1 MIKQSSVQEILDTA
15 KVEEVVGDFVN
26 LKRRGVNMMGLCPFH
41 GEKTP
46 SFTVSPAKG
55 IYKCFGC
62 GKAGNSSKF
71 IMEHEGLSFPDA
83 LRWIAR
89 KYGIKVE
96 ETEVTEEDLKERQLL
111 DSLYLINDYAK
122 EFFQQQLFDT
132 EMGRSV
138 GLAYFKRR
146 GFREETIRKFGLGFS
161 PRPGDVFTAQAVGA
175 GYNIELLR
183 QLGLTSK
190 FDKDFFRN
198 RVMFTIQNVTGKNV
212 AFAGRILE
220 NNPKAP
226 KYVNSPETPVYVKNK
241 VLYGLN
247 FAKVPIRKEDEC
259 LLVEGYTDVISLAQ
273 AGVEN
278 VVASSG
284 TSLTTGQIR
293 LVKRY
298 SQNMK
303 ILYDGDAAGIKAALR
318 GLDMVLAED
327 MNVKVVLLPDGE
339 DPDSYVRGVGTAK
352 FKQYLSD
359 EAKDFI
365 HFKSDLLL
373 REAGDDPVAR
383 TEVVGSITTSISK
396 IPDPVKRQL
405 YVKSLSG
412 KFGIDER
419 TLLAQIN
426 RTVRRELKRL
436 RDDKAREQRQQERRN
451 AREGESIP
459 FPGSP
464 PPADDRDGPHIGAPA
479 PADAPPT
486 VRATGDEFQEK
497 DIARLL
503 IEGGHLIYDKESNT
517 TVADY
522 LLQQLEEMPDTFDHP
537 LYSKVVGEAQRLFRK
552 HRQLLPKYF
561 VDHADEDIRTLAL
574 QFIEEPEKFSPGWAK
589 KGIYLNTQ
597 APPEDNYTADAISA
611 VQRFTMRK
619 IERQI
624 TRNTDI
630 IRKLQADQASP
641 KQLQRQ
647 MRVHLKL
654 LAMKTELA
662 RKTNTVITR

>member
-1 MIKQSSVQEILDTA
+1 M
-15 KVEEVVGDFVN
+15 EEVVGDFVT
-26 LKRRGVNMMGLCPFH
+26 LKRRGVNMLGLCPFH

-62 GKAGNSSKF
+62 GKAGNSTKF

-83 LRWIAR
+83 LRWLAR
-89 KYGIKVE
+89 KYGLKVE

-111 DSLYLINDYAK
+111 DSLYLINDYART
-122 EFFQQQLFDT
+122 FFQKQLFETD
-132 EMGRSV
+132 MGKSV

-161 PRPGDVFTAQAVGA
+161 PRPGSVFTSQAVSD

-226 KYVNSPETPVYVKNK
+226 KYVNSPETPVYIKNK

-247 FAKVPIRKEDEC
+247 FAKVAIRKADEC
-259 LLVEGYTDVISLAQ
+259 LLVEGYTDVISLHQ
-273 AGVEN
+273 AGIEN

-303 ILYDGDAAGIKAALR
+303 MLYDGDAAGIKAALR

-327 MNVKVVLLPDGE
+327 MNVRVVLLPEGE
-339 DPDSYVRGVGTAK
+339 DPDSFVRSAGTAK
-352 FKQYLSD
+352 FRTYLAD
-359 EAKDFI
+359 ESKDFI

-373 REAGDDPVAR
+373 QEAGDDPVAR
-383 TEVVGSITTSISK
+383 TEVVASIVKSIAR

-405 YVKSLSG
+405 YVKSLAD

-419 TLLAQIN
+419 TLLAQIE
-426 RTVRRELKRL
+426 RTVRRELKRIREEKA
-436 RDDKAREQRQQERRN
+436 RDDRQAARRAARESGGDPN
-451 AREGESIP
+451 APIP
-459 FPGSP
+459 FPGTP
-464 PPADDRDGPHIGAPA
+464 PPVGTGEEAPPSIGAPRTDEV
-479 PADAPPT
+479 PIT
-486 VRATGDEFQEK
+486 RATGDEFQEK
-497 DIARLL
+497 DIVRLL
-503 IEGGHLIYDKESNT
+503 VKGGHLIYDTEENI
-517 TVADY
+517 TVAEY
-522 LLQQLEEMPDTFDHP
+522 LIAELQVMIETFDHP
-537 LYSKVVGEAQRLFRK
+537 LYAKVLNEAIRLFEK
-552 HRQLLPKYF
+552 HRQLLPKHF
-561 VDHADEDIRTLAL
+561 VDHADEEIRTLAL
-574 QFIEEPEKFSPGWAK
+574 QFVDEVDEFSPGWEE

-597 APPEDNYTADAISA
+597 EKPEFNFPKDSKSAIN
-611 VQRFTMRK
+611 RFALRK
-619 IERQI
+619 VERQLLA
-624 TRNTDI
+624 NTEKM
-630 IRKLQADQASP
+630 R
-641 KQLQRQ
+641 QLQREGASVKKIQRQ
-647 MRVHLKL
+647 MKVHLKL
-654 LAMKTELA
+654 TALKTELA
-662 RKTNTVITR
+662 KRSNTVILR

>member
-1 MIKQSSVQEILDTA
+1 M
-15 KVEEVVGDFVN
+15 EEVVGDFVT
-26 LKRRGVNMMGLCPFH
+26 LKRRGVNMIGLCPFH

-62 GKAGNSSKF
+62 GKAGNSTKF
-71 IMEHEGLSFPDA
+71 IMEHEGLSFPEA
-83 LRWIAR
+83 LKWIAR

-96 ETEVTEEDLKERQLL
+96 ETEVTEEDLRERQLL
-111 DSLYLINDYAK
+111 DSLYLINDYAR
-122 EFFQQQLFDT
+122 EFFQKQLFET
-132 EMGRSV
+132 EMGKSV

-161 PRPGDVFTAQAVGA
+161 PRPGDVFTAQAVSA

-190 FDKDFFRN
+190 YDKDFFRN

-247 FAKVPIRKEDEC
+247 FAKVAIRKADEC
-259 LLVEGYTDVISLAQ
+259 LLVEGYTDVISLHQ

-303 ILYDGDAAGIKAALR
+303 ILYDGDAAGVKAALR

-327 MNVKVVLLPDGE
+327 MNVRVVLLPEGE
-339 DPDSYVRGVGTAK
+339 DPDSFVQSSGTAK
-352 FKQYLSD
+352 FKQYLAD
-359 EAKDFI
+359 ESKDFI

-373 REAGDDPVAR
+373 QEAGDDPVAR
-383 TEVVGSITTSISK
+383 TEVVGSIVTSIAK

-405 YVKSLSG
+405 YVKSLAT

-426 RTVRRELKRL
+426 RTVRRELKRI
-436 RDDKAREQRQQERRN
+436 REDKARDQRQAERRAARGDDN
-451 AREGESIP
+451 AP

-464 PPADDRDGPHIGAPA
+464 PPEAADPDDAPIIGAPRTDEVPLA
-479 PADAPPT
+479 
-486 VRATGDEFQEK
+486 RATGDEFQEK

-503 IEGGHLIYDKESNT
+503 IKGGHLIYDTEDNS

-522 LLQQLEEMPDTFDHP
+522 LLAELQVLMSTFDHP
-537 LYSKVVGEAQRLFRK
+537 LYSKVVQEANRLFEK

-561 VDHADEDIRTLAL
+561 VDHADEAIRTLAL
-574 QFIEEPEKFSPGWAK
+574 QFIDEEDEYSPGWAE

-597 APPEDNYTADAISA
+597 SAPEENFPNDSKSAIN
-611 VQRFTMRK
+611 RFALRK
-619 IERQI
+619 VERQLI
-624 TRNTDI
+624 ANTEKL
-630 IRKLQADQASP
+630 RQLQAQQASV
-641 KQLQRQ
+641 KQINRQ
-647 MRVHLKL
+647 MKVHLKL
-654 LAMKTELA
+654 TALKTALAK
-662 RKTNTVITR
+662 KTNTVILR

>member
-1 MIKQSSVQEILDTA
+1 MDTA
-15 KVEEVVGDFVN
+15 KVEEVVGDFVT
-26 LKRRGVNMMGLCPFH
+26 LKRRGVNMIGLCPFH

-62 GKAGNSSKF
+62 GKAGNSTKF
-71 IMEHEGLSFPDA
+71 IMEHEGLSFPEA
-83 LRWIAR
+83 LKWIAR

-96 ETEVTEEDLKERQLL
+96 ETEVTEEDLRERQLL
-111 DSLYLINDYAK
+111 DSLYLINDYAR
-122 EFFQQQLFDT
+122 EFFQKQLFET
-132 EMGRSV
+132 EMGKSV

-161 PRPGDVFTAQAVGA
+161 PRPGDVFTAQAVSV

-190 FDKDFFRN
+190 YDKDFFRN

-247 FAKVPIRKEDEC
+247 FAKVAIRKADEC
-259 LLVEGYTDVISLAQ
+259 LLVEGYTDVISLHQ

-303 ILYDGDAAGIKAALR
+303 ILYDGDAAGVKAALR

-327 MNVKVVLLPDGE
+327 MNVRVVLLPEGE
-339 DPDSYVRGVGTAK
+339 DPDSFVQSSGTAK
-352 FKQYLSD
+352 FKQYLDD
-359 EAKDFI
+359 ESKDFI

-373 REAGDDPVAR
+373 QEAGDDPVAR
-383 TEVVGSITTSISK
+383 TEVVGSIVTSIAK

-405 YVKSLSG
+405 YVKSLAT

-426 RTVRRELKRL
+426 RTVRRELKRI
-436 RDDKAREQRQQERRN
+436 REDKARDQRQAERRAARGDDN
-451 AREGESIP
+451 AP

-464 PPADDRDGPHIGAPA
+464 PPEAADPDDAPIIGAPRTDEVPLA
-479 PADAPPT
+479 
-486 VRATGDEFQEK
+486 RATGDEFQEK

-503 IEGGHLIYDKESNT
+503 IKGGHLIYDTEDNS

-522 LLQQLEEMPDTFDHP
+522 LLAELQVLMSTFDHP
-537 LYSKVVGEAQRLFRK
+537 LYSKVVQEANRLFEK

-561 VDHADEDIRTLAL
+561 VDHADEAIRTLAL
-574 QFIEEPEKFSPGWAK
+574 QFIDEEDEYSPGWAE

-597 APPEDNYTADAISA
+597 SAPEENFPNDSKSAIN
-611 VQRFTMRK
+611 RFALRK
-619 IERQI
+619 VERQLI
-624 TRNTDI
+624 ANTEKL
-630 IRKLQADQASP
+630 RQLQAQQASV
-641 KQLQRQ
+641 KQINRQ
-647 MRVHLKL
+647 MKVHLKL
-654 LAMKTELA
+654 TALKTALAK
-662 RKTNTVITR
+662 KTNTVILR